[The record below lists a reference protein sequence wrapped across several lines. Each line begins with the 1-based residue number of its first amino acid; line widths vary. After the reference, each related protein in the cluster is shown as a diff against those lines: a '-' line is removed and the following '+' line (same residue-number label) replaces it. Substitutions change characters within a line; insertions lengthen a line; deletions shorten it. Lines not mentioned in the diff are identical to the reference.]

1 MGLFSLP
8 LQTSQT
14 DHFYSLC
21 LGNTLLLK
29 TCGFIEDHGAEILDV
44 DEQFLR
50 IRTGSHWL
58 TSLLRS
64 FRIPQTM
71 VIELRIHPPQSQ
83 GELPGP
89 LPSRSRNSYCQIDVE
104 IRPASPNW
112 TREQFVQESR
122 RMLFVLRSYFM
133 AC

>member
-1 MGLFSLP
+1 MGLFPLP

-14 DHFYSLC
+14 DQFYSLC
-21 LGNTLLLK
+21 LGNTLILK
-29 TCGFIEDHGAEILDV
+29 TCGFIEDHQAEILDV

-58 TSLLRS
+58 KSLVRS
-64 FRIPQTM
+64 FRIPQTL
-71 VIELRIHPPQSQ
+71 VIELRIHPPQN
-83 GELPGP
+83 GRALPDS
-89 LPSRSRNSYCQIDVE
+89 LPSRSPNSYCQIDVE